1 MGRPSAGLH
10 GGSLLLP
17 IERMYRLE
25 QCVVGPVPSLP
36 APWEGGMILEVGR
49 HLGKRPAG
57 EDHPPELSC
66 GQGLG
71 RIPIVSLSG

>member
-10 GGSLLLP
+10 DGSLLLP

-25 QCVVGPVPSLP
+25 RSVVGPVPSLP
-36 APWEGGMILEVGR
+36 APWEGGMIVEVAAILEETSRRG
-49 HLGKRPAG
+49 
-57 EDHPPELSC
+57 PPPRAEL

-71 RIPIVSLSG
+71 RIPTVFLWG